1 LFPAIALPSIK
12 KVTCMP
18 DIQVG
23 KTPSRTTR
31 CKQQ

>member
-1 LFPAIALPSIK
+1 LVRASTFLSIK
-12 KVTCMP
+12 KVTCML

-23 KTPSRTTR
+23 KTPSRTTP